1 MRIVNR
7 VLGLLLGL
15 LLLGA
20 GVVAAVETVLDF
32 LGRPA
37 WLVSVD
43 QWAPTLSELTWDDRT
58 LIVVAALT
66 LAAGVALVGLQLWP
80 ARVRT
85 FPMVEPKQ
93 DRLVALDSR
102 GLQELLRRSAVDDG
116 DVLDATVRVSRRR
129 VRVSGLV
136 PHDRDTPV
144 RRVQTR
150 TRERLQSRIDDLRL
164 HHSVKVRVHMK
175 RSKVRVR

>member
-1 MRIVNR
+1 MRILNR

-20 GVVAAVETVLDF
+20 GVLAAVETVLSF

-37 WLVSVD
+37 WLVAVD
-43 QWAPTLSELTWDDRT
+43 QWAPALSELTWDDRT

-66 LAAGVALVGLQLWP
+66 LVVGVTLVGLQLWP
-80 ARVRT
+80 ARPRS

-136 PHDRDTPV
+136 PQDQDTPV
-144 RRVQTR
+144 RRVQSR
-150 TRERLQSRIDDLRL
+150 TRERLQSRVDDLRL
-164 HHSVKVRVHMK
+164 HRSVKVRVRM
-175 RSKVRVR
+175 RRGKVRVR